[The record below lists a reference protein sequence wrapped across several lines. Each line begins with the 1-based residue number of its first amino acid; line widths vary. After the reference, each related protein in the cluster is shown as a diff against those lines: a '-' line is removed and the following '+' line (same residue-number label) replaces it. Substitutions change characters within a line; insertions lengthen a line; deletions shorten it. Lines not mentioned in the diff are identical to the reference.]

1 MKKIIFFSLLLRLL
15 IIFLFKEVN
24 NYDFNS
30 YFLVGKA
37 IFEKINIYP
46 DIAKLHYPYFPFFL
60 YFESLAY
67 YIGKNKILTS
77 IIIKLLNTVFD
88 LGNIYLIYLIS
99 NKDKKKAFLYSINPI
114 SILIFSFHGQFD
126 ALSIFFLL
134 LSIYF
139 LKISEK
145 NALLFLSIAITIK
158 TWPILFLLSFYKKI
172 INKKLIL
179 LVLFFPIFSIIFYSL
194 FFRSEIFY
202 ILKTII
208 NYQGVWGVWGIS
220 LFFKNLNLKW
230 QKLFILIFLS
240 IFFIYSFLNK
250 EKNIIKEIYN
260 LLILFIILS
269 PSFSVQYFSWFMP
282 FLILIKPKKCIF
294 YIFIIS
300 FYLFFN
306 YFSWINSYYQI
317 FFDLITFFI
326 WCFMLLIILLDIRK
340 KILF

>member
-1 MKKIIFFSLLLRLL
+1 MKKILFFGFLLRILL
-15 IIFLFKEVN
+15 IFISKGIN
-24 NYDFNS
+24 NYDLNS

-60 YFESLAY
+60 YFETLAY
-67 YIGKNKILTS
+67 YIGKNKIIIS
-77 IIIKLLNTVFD
+77 IIIKLLNTIFD

-126 ALSIFFLL
+126 TLPIFFLL
-134 LSIYF
+134 LSVYI
-139 LKISEK
+139 LKINEK
-145 NALLFLSIAITIK
+145 LALLFLSLATMIK
-158 TWPILFLLSFYKKI
+158 TWPALFLLTFYKKLK
-172 INKKLIL
+172 NKKNIL
-179 LVLFFPIFSIIFYSL
+179 LIFVFPFISIIFYSL
-194 FFRSEIFY
+194 FFKSNIFD
-202 ILKTII
+202 ILKTIV
-208 NYQGVWGVWGIS
+208 NYQGVWAVWGTS
-220 LFFKNLNLKW
+220 LFLKNLRLKW
-230 QKLFILIFLS
+230 QKLFILIFLF

-306 YFSWINSYYQI
+306 YFSWINIYYQN
-317 FFDLITFFI
+317 FFDLITFFS
-326 WCFMLLIILLDIRK
+326 WLLILLFFLLDIK
-340 KILF
+340 KNILF